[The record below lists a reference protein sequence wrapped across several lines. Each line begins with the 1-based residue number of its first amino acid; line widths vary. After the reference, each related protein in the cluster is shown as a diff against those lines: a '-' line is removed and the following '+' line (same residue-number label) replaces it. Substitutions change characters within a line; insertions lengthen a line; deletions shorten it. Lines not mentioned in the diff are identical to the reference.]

1 MNHEK
6 AGDFFLALGL
16 GLGLPVFAADGAA
29 WGPSVYFNLNE
40 VAGDFGMSFGVQSPL
55 LLGAIGAR
63 LEGVVQWCNLP
74 GSAQLRYPYAV
85 LRSSLTGYSRP
96 LGDLRLYGYGGIEF
110 AFPQLWMPELDTES
124 WRFGG
129 FGGFGFEFFATN
141 RICYYIEL
149 GSTGSSAKSNVSQSD
164 QRLYRNGFQTIVGL
178 KLYL

>member
-63 LEGVVQWCNLP
+63 LEGVVQ
-74 GSAQLRYPYAV
+74 
-85 LRSSLTGYSRP
+85 
-96 LGDLRLYGYGGIEF
+96 
-110 AFPQLWMPELDTES
+110 
-124 WRFGG
+124 
-129 FGGFGFEFFATN
+129 
-141 RICYYIEL
+141 
-149 GSTGSSAKSNVSQSD
+149 
-164 QRLYRNGFQTIVGL
+164 
-178 KLYL
+178 